1 MNYKKLAVYL
11 LIVLIVFGVWFKKN
25 RDAARRMEEY
35 GRFAE
40 AYAGTVVMAE
50 LFRNEPER
58 FIRARDSIYQVHGFT
73 PASIA
78 QFQESFR
85 GREEEWRTVWD
96 AVHAR
101 TDSLVKYY
109 LAHPVIHEIPDSLG
123 AVSPSPPIPSDSLPP
138 DAAAR
143 PSSSPR

>member
-11 LIVLIVFGVWFKKN
+11 LIVLVVFGAWFKKN
-25 RDAARRMEEY
+25 RDAARRVEEY

-40 AYAGTVVMAE
+40 AYAGTVVVAE
-50 LFRNEPER
+50 LYRNEPDR
-58 FIRARDSIYQVHGFT
+58 FVRARDSIYQLYEFT

-78 QFQESFR
+78 QFQESLR
-85 GREEEWRTVWD
+85 GREEDWRMVWD
-96 AVHAR
+96 AVHAK

-123 AVSPSPPIPSDSLPP
+123 AVLPVP
-138 DAAAR
+138 TPTPER
-143 PSSSPR
+143 

>member
-11 LIVLIVFGVWFKKN
+11 LIGLVAIGVWFKNN
-25 RDAARRMEEY
+25 RDKARRVDD
-35 GRFAE
+35 GNRFAE

-58 FIRARDSIYQVHGFT
+58 FVRARDSIYQVYGFT

-78 QFQESFR
+78 QFQESLR
-85 GREEEWRTVWD
+85 GREEDWRTVWD
-96 AVHAR
+96 AVHAK

-123 AVSPSPPIPSDSLPP
+123 AVSP
-138 DAAAR
+138 AAR
-143 PSSSPR
+143 P

>member
-11 LIVLIVFGVWFKKN
+11 LIVLAVFGVWFKHN
-25 RDAARRMEEY
+25 RDKARQMDE
-35 GRFAE
+35 GSRFAE

-58 FIRARDSIYQVHGFT
+58 FVRARDSIYQAYGFT

-78 QFQESFR
+78 QFQESLR
-85 GREEEWRTVWD
+85 GREEDWRTVWD
-96 AVHAR
+96 AVHAK

-123 AVSPSPPIPSDSLPP
+123 AVSPPQPIPADSLAP
-138 DAAAR
+138 DTAAR